1 MQLEMIGLIE
11 PDNSRFP
18 CYRSVVRMLVTAYL
32 VDAAVF
38 LLGLLTP
45 KIGTIQV
52 FWTIWTDRSDLS
64 SKPVRPV

>member
-11 PDNSRFP
+11 PDNYRFP

-38 LLGLLTP
+38 LLG
-45 KIGTIQV
+45 
-52 FWTIWTDRSDLS
+52 F
-64 SKPVRPV
+64 

>member
-1 MQLEMIGLIE
+1 VQLEMVGLIE

-38 LLGLLTP
+38 LLG
-45 KIGTIQV
+45 
-52 FWTIWTDRSDLS
+52 F
-64 SKPVRPV
+64 